1 VSKINFK
8 LKINKKYIYG
18 RTKSTKFLHPTKEI
32 HKIDQSKGKVIMTP
46 ISLNKCYKLCSQAF
60 RLRVQYKQQKGE
72 GCRKLQFA
80 FFISELRITTT
91 IDITLPY

>member
-1 VSKINFK
+1 
-8 LKINKKYIYG
+8 
-18 RTKSTKFLHPTKEI
+18 
-32 HKIDQSKGKVIMTP
+32 MTP